1 MNETAAVR
9 VVKANGSITRRAS
22 GPSPILRHA
31 RIREA
36 TFDDYQPVTALQ
48 ARNGLSTKSRLD
60 WCELW
65 ASNPAYL
72 KSSDELPIGW
82 VLERGDGAVVGF
94 LGNLPLS
101 YRFRGRDLLAAT
113 ANSWVVEDGYRG
125 YAIRLLDVFLKQK
138 SVDLFVFTTVNP
150 SSEVVLRALRINKVP
165 VGRWDTAR
173 FWITG
178 YRGFAR
184 SALAARSIPLPDL
197 CAAPVAGALWVRDL
211 VDGQVGGI
219 SPEVEI
225 RVRAEFDK
233 DFEQFWKTSEQQNP
247 DRLWAV
253 RDPET
258 LAWHYRAAIA
268 RGTLWV
274 VTATVGADIVAYW
287 AVDRQDHKDLGLKRL
302 RFVDFQALAGYQHL
316 LQTAVSWMLQKCRQE
331 EIHVADNLGSWLE
344 HYNVP
349 GTVGP
354 YCRKMKSWLFYYRA
368 RRGEL
373 AQQLQDPGVWA
384 PSSYDGDASL

>member
-1 MNETAAVR
+1 MP
-9 VVKANGSITRRAS
+9 RAS
-22 GPSPILRHA
+22 APSKIPRHA

-36 TFDDYQPVTALQ
+36 TFADYQQVTALQ
-48 ARNGLSTKSRLD
+48 ARNGLRTKSPLD

-65 ASNPAYL
+65 SSNPAYL
-72 KSSDELPIGW
+72 RCGDELPIGW
-82 VLERGDGAVVGF
+82 VLESGNGEVVGF
-94 LGNLPLS
+94 LGNIPLS
-101 YRFRGRDLLAAT
+101 YKFRGRDLLAAT
-113 ANSWVVEDGYRG
+113 PNSWVVEHGYRG
-125 YAIRLLDVFLKQK
+125 YAIRLLDVFLKQT

-150 SSEVVLRALRINKVP
+150 SAEGVLRALRIHRIP
-165 VGRWDTAR
+165 VGKWDIAR

-211 VDGQVGGI
+211 FGSPVGEI
-219 SPEVEI
+219 SSEVQI
-225 RVRAEFDK
+225 RIPTEFGK
-233 DFEQFWKTSEQQNP
+233 DFEQFWKTSEKQNP

-253 RDPET
+253 RDSET
-258 LAWHYRAAIA
+258 LAWHYREAIA

-274 VTATVGADIVAYW
+274 VTATRGSDIVAYW
-287 AVDRQDHKDLGLKRL
+287 VVDRRDHNDLGLKRL

-316 LQTAVSWMLQKCRQE
+316 LKTAVAWMLQKCRE
-331 EIHVADNLGSWLE
+331 EDIHVADNLGSWLE
-344 HYNVP
+344 DYNIP

-354 YCRKMKSWLFYYRA
+354 YRRKMKSWLFYYRA

-373 AQQLQDPGVWA
+373 AQQLQDPSVWA
-384 PSSYDGDASL
+384 PSSYDGDASI

>member
-1 MNETAAVR
+1 MV
-9 VVKANGSITRRAS
+9 SRAS
-22 GPSPILRHA
+22 APSRIPHHV

-36 TFDDYQPVTALQ
+36 TFADHQQVTALQ
-48 ARNGLSTKSRLD
+48 ARNGLSTKSQAD

-65 ASNPAYL
+65 SSNPAYL
-72 KSSDELPIGW
+72 RSSDELPIGW
-82 VLERGDGAVVGF
+82 VLESGEGAVVGF

-113 ANSWVVEDGYRG
+113 PNSWVVEDGYRG

-150 SSEVVLRALRINKVP
+150 SSEKVLRALRINKIP
-165 VGRWDTAR
+165 VGKWDTAR

-184 SALAARSIPLPDL
+184 SALAAHSIPLPDL

-211 VDGQVGGI
+211 ANSPVGEI
-219 SPEVEI
+219 SPGVEI
-225 RVRAEFDK
+225 RVRREFDQ
-233 DFEQFWKTSEQQNP
+233 DFDQFWKASEKQNP

-258 LAWHYRAAIA
+258 LAWHYRSAIA
-268 RGTLWV
+268 HGTLWV
-274 VTATVGADIVAYW
+274 VAATVGADIVAYW
-287 AVDRQDHKDLGLKRL
+287 VVDRQDHKDLGLKRL
-302 RFVDFQALAGYQHL
+302 RFVDFQALAGHEHL
-316 LQTAVSWMLQKCRQE
+316 LRTAVSWMLQKCRE
-331 EIHVADNLGSWLE
+331 EEVHVADNLGSWLE
-344 HYNVP
+344 HYNIP

-354 YCRKMKSWLFYYRA
+354 YSRKMKSWLFYYRA

-373 AQQLQDPGVWA
+373 AQQLQNPSVWA